1 MIVEDIKAV
10 NEFKQ
15 ARRQARR
22 QQLAALWG
30 RRDLTLLPFETIRAQ
45 LKQRNPMYRGVQMVP
60 MKKIVGSVGR
70 YREFNRSFQPLS
82 DSLQHRWVNIRS
94 LAASPTG
101 WSPIEVYKIGD
112 VYFVKDGN
120 HRASVAR
127 SMGNQE
133 IEAHVWEFPETV
145 QIGPEDSLDEV
156 LIRFGKRNFL
166 EATHL
171 DEIYPDN
178 HIEVTT
184 PGRFTELL
192 AQIEDVQ
199 AKLSYIDRQEM
210 PYAEAV
216 AAWYEMVYL
225 PVVQIIHEAGLL
237 DNFPGRTE
245 TDLFVWLSMH
255 RENIIEQFGLSPD
268 SSLEEVAQTLAQEYK
283 EGRLDKL
290 ARQVLRL
297 LGQEAPPP
305 WRFLD
310 ESDSTVTIEYDV
322 DERPPAETEVN
333 KYEEDIMLIKNYT
346 RTRKFCRVTFKLPA
360 AVAAETAHL
369 VGDFNDWNVASHPM
383 EKLKDGSF
391 SLTISLPTDRS
402 YRFRYLLDGNRWEN
416 DWAADAYVPNQYG
429 SDDSLIRF
437 AEPPTG

>member
-1 MIVEDIKAV
+1 MMVEDINAV

-22 QQLAALWG
+22 QQLAALWEG
-30 RRDLTLLPFETIRAQ
+30 RDLTLLPFETIRAQ
-45 LKQRNPMYRGVQMVP
+45 LKQRNPMYRGVQVIP
-60 MKKIVGSVGR
+60 IGKILGSVGR
-70 YREFNRSFQPLS
+70 YREFNRRFQPLN

-94 LAASPTG
+94 LAASSAG
-101 WSPIEVYKIGD
+101 WPPIEVYKVGD

-127 SMGNQE
+127 SMGNEE

-145 QIGPEDSLDEV
+145 EIGPQDSLDEV

-166 EATHL
+166 EATRL

-178 HIEVTT
+178 RLDVTT

-216 AAWYEMVYL
+216 AAWYEIVYL
-225 PVVQIIHEAGLL
+225 PVAQIISEAGLL
-237 DNFPGRTE
+237 RDFPERTE
-245 TDLFVWLSMH
+245 TDLFVWLSLH
-255 RENIIEQFGLSPD
+255 RETVIEQFGLDAD
-268 SSLEEVAQTLAQEYK
+268 SSLEEVAQTLAREYG
-283 EGRLDKL
+283 EGRLGKL

-310 ESDSTVTIEYDV
+310 ESDSTVTIEYDE
-322 DERPPAETEVN
+322 DEPAPAEKEVN
-333 KYEEDIMLIKNYT
+333 LYEENAMLIKNYT
-346 RTRKFCRVTFKLPA
+346 KTRKFCRVTFKLPA

-369 VGDFNDWNVASHPM
+369 AGDFNDWNTASHPM
-383 EKLKDGSF
+383 DKLKDGSF
-391 SLTISLPTDRS
+391 SLTISLPTDKS

-416 DWAADAYVPNQYG
+416 DWAADAYVPNEYG
-429 SDDSLIRF
+429 SDDSLIKF
-437 AEPPTG
+437 EEEPTG